1 MPKLTRIDT
10 RTFAEVL
17 SVAKPSKKTV
27 VYESIHYDKEWLLRS
42 LVGYI
47 ATDVDYAHLE
57 HMVLKYVKQ
66 AIDFHFLGASQA
78 VITFTDKEYMEK
90 ELINGCSAMKNLF
103 SCLKPWKRGVKVID
117 RFVWVSILGLL

>member
-1 MPKLTRIDT
+1 
-10 RTFAEVL
+10 
-17 SVAKPSKKTV
+17 
-27 VYESIHYDKEWLLRS
+27 
-42 LVGYI
+42 
-47 ATDVDYAHLE
+47 
-57 HMVLKYVKQ
+57 MVLKYVKQ

-78 VITFTDKEYMEK
+78 VITFTDKESMEK